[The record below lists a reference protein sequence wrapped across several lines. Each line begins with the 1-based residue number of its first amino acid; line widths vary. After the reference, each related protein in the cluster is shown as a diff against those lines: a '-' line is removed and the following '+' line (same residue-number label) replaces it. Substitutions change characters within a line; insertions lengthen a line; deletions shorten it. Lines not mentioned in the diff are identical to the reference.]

1 MLDVQICR
9 RKISKQYG
17 SNHRRW
23 FPRKTRSGGRGNYQ
37 TPDLGY
43 SRAGAIP
50 QVDGLTL
57 LQKRCCRHFCLR
69 RYLVRFFLEWIF
81 SIPFLASKVFETSQ
95 NGSQKRTSIFC
106 TQMFRDYLSAR
117 KTIWKAKKWSDSVPK
132 DLPMLTFYPYSRF
145 LQRFG
150 TFCYALGIKPN
161 ISLTSYNKKRLL
173 YKRTTPWGHFC
184 FINIFRANHL
194 KAR

>member
-9 RKISKQYG
+9 RKISKQYR
-17 SNHRRW
+17 SNHRCW

-69 RYLVRFFLEWIF
+69 RYLVSICPGRDFL
-81 SIPFLASKVFETSQ
+81 IPFLASKVSEISQ
-95 NGSQKRTSIFC
+95 NGSPKPTSIFC
-106 TQMFRDYLSAR
+106 TQMFRDYSSAR

-132 DLPMLTFYPYSRF
+132 DSPMLTFCPYLRF
-145 LQRFG
+145 LLRFVPL
-150 TFCYALGIKPN
+150 CPSD
-161 ISLTSYNKKRLL
+161 ISLTAYNKERLL

-184 FINIFRANHL
+184 FMNIFRANHL